1 MPIPHNWVRR
11 HCSRLGKRVNMVKAR
26 ESVQR
31 GCWQHFRAAGC
42 VCALI
47 LATTIPSGCRSTKDT
62 KVASSD
68 PLMGERPPEQPFG
81 VAGPTPPPQNRAG
94 MGAPSPPTATAS
106 KSIAGIVAPDP
117 LIGAKP
123 IAIADSNQPQQTP
136 TTGGG
141 WQAKD
146 PPSANPPGGPGPGA
160 VILRTPEPVPVQ
172 RIQPIQPV
180 PPPTFVPGQGAM
192 VQPVP
197 PPPAVPSV
205 GSSPQAGGQTISP
218 VGFIDSDPLQSSLK
232 ARGVIW
238 QDQKTLPDGVHF
250 TCRVANQQDP
260 NSVRV
265 YEATGSDYPSAVQA
279 VLNQI
284 DQQR

>member
-1 MPIPHNWVRR
+1 LIVAAAIP
-11 HCSRLGKRVNMVKAR
+11 
-26 ESVQR
+26 
-31 GCWQHFRAAGC
+31 
-42 VCALI
+42 
-47 LATTIPSGCRSTKDT
+47 TGCRSTKDT
-62 KVASSD
+62 NVASSD

-106 KSIAGIVAPDP
+106 KSIASCVVPDP

-123 IAIADSNQPQQTP
+123 IAIADSTQPQQTP
-136 TTGGG
+136 TTGG
-141 WQAKD
+141 WLAKD
-146 PPSANPPGGPGPGA
+146 PQSANPVGGPGPSG

-172 RIQPIQPV
+172 SIQPV

-197 PPPAVPSV
+197 PPPAVR
-205 GSSPQAGGQTISP
+205 GAGIAPQAGVQTINP
-218 VGFIDSDPLQSSLK
+218 VAFTEADPLQSSLK
-232 ARGVIW
+232 ARGVIS

-250 TCRVANQQDP
+250 TCRVANPQDP

-265 YEATGSDYPSAVQA
+265 YEATGNDYPSAVQA